1 MLSVVPN
8 IVFAPNMTQNAER
21 KQRTQDANTAHFR
34 TQRIFTKQKWIMCR
48 DGFYKKTI
56 LHFAFH
62 LNILGYPGLPQH
74 RENREFCL
82 LIFPDWENTVNLP
95 KTI

>member
-34 TQRIFTKQKWIMCR
+34 TPCDCKQSSNK
-48 DGFYKKTI
+48 
-56 LHFAFH
+56 
-62 LNILGYPGLPQH
+62 
-74 RENREFCL
+74 
-82 LIFPDWENTVNLP
+82 VNYSR
-95 KTI
+95 